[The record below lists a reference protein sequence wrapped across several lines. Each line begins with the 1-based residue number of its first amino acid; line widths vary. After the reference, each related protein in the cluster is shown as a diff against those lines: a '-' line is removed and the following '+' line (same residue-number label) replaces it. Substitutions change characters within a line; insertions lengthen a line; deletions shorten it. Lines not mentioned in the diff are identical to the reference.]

1 MAAKPEFVFTKI
13 LTVTD
18 VKKSLAV
25 PSSILHLFPPFI
37 NGGHKVTFPVVSG
50 TSRWTID
57 CTTRRMGSYKKPVL
71 SGKPWLRFATAN
83 KLQVGDRF
91 TLYRVKDQGRPY
103 YYRVEVGHQGLLRQ
117 PTTPYGAEL
126 ALTLAPPNVER
137 EIHFIGIPDGGA
149 NAMGHQGLLRQPTTP
164 YGAELALTLAPPNVE

>member
-1 MAAKPEFVFTKI
+1 MEAQLRIVFTKI

-18 VKKSLAV
+18 VKKGLAV
-25 PSSILHLFPPFI
+25 PSSILSLFPPF

-50 TSRWTID
+50 TSRWTLD
-57 CTTRRMGSYKKPVL
+57 CTTRKMGYYKKPVL

-91 TLYRVKDQGRPY
+91 TLYEVPDQGGSS
-103 YYRVEVGHQGLLRQ
+103 YYRVEVG
-117 PTTPYGAEL
+117 
-126 ALTLAPPNVER
+126 R
-137 EIHFIGIPDGGA
+137 EIHFFGIPDWGA

>member
-1 MAAKPEFVFTKI
+1 MESQFIIVFSKI

-25 PSSILHLFPPFI
+25 PSSTLHLFPPFI

-57 CTTRRMGSYKKPVL
+57 CTTRRMGYKKPVL
-71 SGKPWLRFATAN
+71 SGKPWLRFATAH

-91 TLYRVKDQGRPY
+91 TLYEVKDQGGPS
-103 YYRVEVGHQGLLRQ
+103 YYRVEVG
-117 PTTPYGAEL
+117 
-126 ALTLAPPNVER
+126 R
-137 EIHFIGIPDGGA
+137 EIYFLGIPDGGA

-164 YGAELALTLAPPNVE
+164 YGVELALTLAPPNVE

>member
-1 MAAKPEFVFTKI
+1 MEAQFIIVFSKI

-25 PSSILHLFPPFI
+25 PSRSLPHFSLF
-37 NGGHKVTFPVVSG
+37 NGGHKVTFPVLSG

-57 CTTRRMGSYKKPVL
+57 CTTRKMGYYKKPVL
-71 SGKPWLRFATAN
+71 SGKPWLRFVTAN

-91 TLYRVKDQGRPY
+91 TLYKVQDQGGSS
-103 YYRVEVGHQGLLRQ
+103 YYRVEVG
-117 PTTPYGAEL
+117 
-126 ALTLAPPNVER
+126 R
-137 EIHFIGIPDGGA
+137 EIHFFGIPDGGA

-164 YGAELALTLAPPNVE
+164 YGAELALALAPPNVE